1 MMRNLR
7 KSAMELGETRQL
19 VIPCQRC
26 GESRVIRAKQGCH
39 SNTLPMQRR
48 PRPVSWRIWPNTCL
62 QISNNL
68 INRNRVGETNRV
80 VHAAGA
86 EGSHRVESDVC
97 RVPAAV
103 VPHCSSRRFR
113 VHQKKN
119 FIVRGTP
126 TPYCWR
132 IEIELVTCYLCSN
145 WTKMY
150 VLPSQGQDRPLTVKD
165 IAETLPSNR
174 VPIRNKLRQR
184 RCVPRV
190 LPDVIY
196 IRSLILSKSFLE

>member
-39 SNTLPMQRR
+39 SNTFPILMQRR
-48 PRPVSWRIWPNTCL
+48 PCPVSWRIWPNTWL

-68 INRNRVGETNRV
+68 ITSNRNRVGETDRV

-119 FIVRGTP
+119 FIVRKTA
-126 TPYCWR
+126 TSWR
-132 IEIELVTCYLCSN
+132 IEIEFLVSYTN
-145 WTKMY
+145 M
-150 VLPSQGQDRPLTVKD
+150 
-165 IAETLPSNR
+165 
-174 VPIRNKLRQR
+174 
-184 RCVPRV
+184 
-190 LPDVIY
+190 
-196 IRSLILSKSFLE
+196 